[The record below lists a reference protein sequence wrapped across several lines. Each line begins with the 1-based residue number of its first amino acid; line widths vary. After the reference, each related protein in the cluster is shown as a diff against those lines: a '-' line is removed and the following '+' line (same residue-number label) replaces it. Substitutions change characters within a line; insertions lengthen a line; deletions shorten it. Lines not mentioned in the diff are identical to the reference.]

1 MITFIRKMTQNRAAW
16 ALLLGSTL
24 FLELCAMVFQHVMGL
39 QPCVLCIYQRVAVL
53 GIMAGAVIG
62 FINPKNVF
70 LRWFGLLLW
79 AYSSV
84 QGLQIALKQTDIQLH
99 PSPFNTCDLFVTFPQ
114 WLPLNKWMP
123 WFFNGTGDSSEI
135 QWQFLTW
142 TMPQWLIVAFGIY
155 VACSFIIIS
164 GNLIKGKFYNLQ

>member
-1 MITFIRKMTQNRAAW
+1 MIIFIRKMTQNRIAW
-16 ALLLGSTL
+16 AVLLGSTL

-62 FINPKNVF
+62 FINPKNML
-70 LRWFGLLLW
+70 LRWSGLLLW
-79 AYSSV
+79 AYSSI
-84 QGLQIALKQTDIQLH
+84 QGLQIALQQTDIQLH

-114 WLPLNKWMP
+114 LLPLNQWMP
-123 WFFNGTGDSSEI
+123 WFFNGTGDCSEI

-142 TMPQWLIVAFGIY
+142 TMPQWLIVVFGMY
-155 VACSFIIIS
+155 VVSSFIIMS
-164 GNLIKGKFYNLQ
+164 GNLIKR

>member
-1 MITFIRKMTQNRAAW
+1 MITFIRKTTQNRTAW
-16 ALLLGSTL
+16 AILLGSTL

-53 GIMAGAVIG
+53 GIMTGAMIG
-62 FINPKNVF
+62 FINPKNVL
-70 LRWFGLLLW
+70 LRWSGLLLW

-114 WLPLNKWMP
+114 GLPLNQWMP
-123 WFFNGTGDSSEI
+123 WFFNGTGDCSEI

-155 VACSFIIIS
+155 VVSSFIIIS
-164 GNLIKGKFYNLQ
+164 GNLIKR

>member
-99 PSPFNTCDLFVTFPQ
+99 PSPFNTCDLFLTFPQ
-114 WLPLNKWMP
+114 WLPLNQWMP
-123 WFFNGTGDSSEI
+123 WFFNGTGDCSEI